1 VFKSIFAKQLKQDKM
16 KLIDRL
22 KPEYSDKLE
31 MNNLTYPTLV
41 ANICSELETIE
52 WVRDMKFGIWVDLK
66 FFSGVDSP
74 YDLFNEIK

>member
-1 VFKSIFAKQLKQDKM
+1 M

-31 MNNLTYPTLV
+31 MNNISYPSLV
-41 ANICSELETIE
+41 ARVCNELESIE
-52 WVRDMKFGIWVDLK
+52 WVSDLKYGIWVDLK
-66 FFSGVDSP
+66 FFTGLDSP

>member
-1 VFKSIFAKQLKQDKM
+1 M

-41 ANICSELETIE
+41 GRVCKELEEISL
-52 WVRDMKFGIWVDLK
+52 VGDIKFGTWSDLK
-66 FFSGVDSP
+66 FFTGVDSP
-74 YDLFNEIK
+74 FDLFEEV

>member
-1 VFKSIFAKQLKQDKM
+1 M

-22 KPEYSDKLE
+22 KPEYSSKLE

-41 ANICSELETIE
+41 GRVCKELEEISL
-52 WVRDMKFGIWVDLK
+52 VGDMKFGTWVDLRC
-66 FFSGVDSP
+66 FTGVDSP

>member
-1 VFKSIFAKQLKQDKM
+1 M

-31 MNNLTYPTLV
+31 INNLTYPTLV
-41 ANICSELETIE
+41 ARVCNELETIE
-52 WVRDMKFGIWVDLK
+52 FVSDLRFGIWVDLK
-66 FFSGVDSP
+66 FFTNVDSP

>member
-1 VFKSIFAKQLKQDKM
+1 M
-16 KLIDRL
+16 KLIDKL

-41 ANICSELETIE
+41 GRVCKELEEISL
-52 WVRDMKFGIWVDLK
+52 VGDMKFGTWVDLRC
-66 FFSGVDSP
+66 FTGVDSP

>member
-1 VFKSIFAKQLKQDKM
+1 M

-41 ANICSELETIE
+41 ARVCNELETIE
-52 WVRDMKFGIWVDLK
+52 FVSDLRFGIWVDLK
-66 FFSGVDSP
+66 FFTNVDSP

>member
-1 VFKSIFAKQLKQDKM
+1 M

-41 ANICSELETIE
+41 ARVCNELETIE
-52 WVRDMKFGIWVDLK
+52 LVSDLRFGIWVDLK
-66 FFSGVDSP
+66 FFTNVDSP

>member
-1 VFKSIFAKQLKQDKM
+1 M

-31 MNNLTYPTLV
+31 TNNLTYPTLV
-41 ANICSELETIE
+41 ARVCNELETIE
-52 WVRDMKFGIWVDLK
+52 LVSDLRFGIWVDLK
-66 FFSGVDSP
+66 FFTNVDSP